1 MPEGLKLASG
11 DTTHIFL
18 DFFGFLKK
26 FQKPLPPAPMTFP
39 NKKRMLKNV
48 GILRQI
54 WLTQVP

>member
-39 NKKRMLKNV
+39 KQKTNA
-48 GILRQI
+48 
-54 WLTQVP
+54 